1 MSAHEDAPAPS
12 QMARSVIGMVAHFGV
27 PFHAALQRE
36 VVTKALQLVLAA
48 EASGTIVTLPIK
60 WADVRREVRML
71 TEQGKSLLTF
81 TAHAPVNR
89 RTISAVT
96 ASARAAICSAVWSWI
111 GCGT

>member
-1 MSAHEDAPAPS
+1 VSEYEDAPHRRWRDPS
-12 QMARSVIGMVAHFGV
+12 SAWWPHFGV
-27 PFHAALQRE
+27 AFHAALQRE
-36 VVTKALQLVLAA
+36 LVTKALQLVLAT

-60 WADVRREVRML
+60 WADVRREMRML

-89 RTISAVT
+89 RTISAAT